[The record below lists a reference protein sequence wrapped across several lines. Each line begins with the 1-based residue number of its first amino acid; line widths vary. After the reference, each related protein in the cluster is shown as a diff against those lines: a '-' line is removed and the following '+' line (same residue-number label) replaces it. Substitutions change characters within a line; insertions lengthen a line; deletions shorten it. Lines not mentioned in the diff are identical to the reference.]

1 MNSLISYGSLTT
13 TWRNTRFEAYYMM
26 DAPFG
31 HDSIIDTIIIV
42 LNIGDV

>member
-13 TWRNTRFEAYYMM
+13 TWQNTRFEAYYMM